1 MGKIILKSNGV
12 ETQIINVTDFT
23 ALSGESNV
31 YVLGINDNGDVLE
44 QFNPDGS
51 VIKFDN
57 SGDKILPI

>member
-57 SGDKILPI
+57 SGEEL